1 MPPPPKKGTG
11 RVIDVTNAQFEV
23 LKLAF
28 EIF

>member
-1 MPPPPKKGTG
+1 MPPQKKVTG